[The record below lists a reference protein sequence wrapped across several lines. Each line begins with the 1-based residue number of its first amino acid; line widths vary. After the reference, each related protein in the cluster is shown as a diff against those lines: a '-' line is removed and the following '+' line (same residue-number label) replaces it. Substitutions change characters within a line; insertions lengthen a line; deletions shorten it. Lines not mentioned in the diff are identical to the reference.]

1 MKISNFFSTARRS
14 QPLIITFNVS
24 SNSTIRFLEHAVI
37 VLSAEVK
44 GYSES
49 FDQSDYNA
57 IDKSND
63 DYVNAWLENEHP
75 RRGDIKVVLL
85 SPHQTSSVLLPFR
98 RHDFVNSEGYSH
110 WPFMSV
116 HYWGEN
122 PIGQWT
128 LTVIFDSSEGFVEV
142 SGVGLELYGTHS
154 TPEALRGIPTQCHP
168 QCSRGCSEE
177 GPQNCD
183 VCRNLRVAAT
193 LECVTVCPP
202 GTSISDDHYGYCLD
216 GNYTTDLHG
225 NSELAANATDITTT
239 ADSFEQS
246 QRSLRHSTVVI
257 VGVTTSVAVILL
269 LTLAVLLCV
278 LVYVGL
284 SKCPYSDKYRI
295 FTEEMAPS
303 DLIGSSSLNPNSS
316 SMNTLH
322 SDSGDELCSNPAP
335 V

>member
-1 MKISNFFSTARRS
+1 M
-14 QPLIITFNVS
+14 S
-24 SNSTIRFLEHAVI
+24 SNSSIRFLEHAVV

-49 FDQSDYNA
+49 FDYSDYNA

-63 DYVNAWLENEHP
+63 DHVNAWLENEHP
-75 RRGDIKVVLL
+75 RRGDIKMTL
-85 SPHQTSSVLLPFR
+85 SSPQQTSSVLLPFR

-154 TPEALRGIPTQCHP
+154 TPEALRGIPTQCHT

-193 LECVTVCPP
+193 LECVTICPP
-202 GTSISDDHYGYCLD
+202 GTATSDDYYSYCLD
-216 GNYTTDLHG
+216 SNYTKDLHSS
-225 NSELAANATDITTT
+225 SELAAKATDITTT

-246 QRSLRHSTVVI
+246 QSLLQHSTVVV
-257 VGVTTSVAVILL
+257 VGVTTSIAVILL
-269 LTLAVLLCV
+269 LTLAALLCV

-284 SKCPYSDKYRI
+284 SRCPYSNKYRI
-295 FTEEMAPS
+295 FTEEMAQS
-303 DLIGSSSLNPNSS
+303 DLIGCSSSNSSSS
-316 SMNTLH
+316 SMNTLL
-322 SDSGDELCSNPAP
+322 SDPGDELCSNLTP